1 MTNDSMKT
9 AEWNCTKCGVTNRKL
24 VPVNLTEVED
34 RCVTCHAK
42 HVVKQDERPV
52 RWQAKLKK

>member
-1 MTNDSMKT
+1 MMT

-24 VPVNLTEVED
+24 VTPTQTEVDD

-42 HVVKQDERPV
+42 HRVTRGERPV
-52 RWQAKLKK
+52 RWEANSSK